1 MREKKLVEGD
11 IKSYSWCQLKAIA
24 KDNKISAVKLKEEL
38 YNDLRKRGLVED
50 ELMAPKITIYNIE
63 DCLLTK
69 DQLISIAMSYK
80 NPPIVGMYK
89 MKKKELYYLLKK
101 RGWDAESA
109 KDHLFI
115 LDKKVRAVIVTE
127 LLTVIKAIMDTTEEE
142 STKLAIK
149 IGLAVAIFLLN
160 TGLTIKVIE
169 LYQECSILLND
180 GSLGADCSVA
190 KSFDERIRTTMKRAW
205 LTMCNSSGFR
215 EYFRELLLHA
225 ETRIKEAKSFF
236 ELAVNIMKMTGK
248 RQGEAKYYGELLSSG
263 EHDNGKQC
271 LEIAIEINMQLC
283 DKSCVA
289 ENYRKLGLLFYKLGK
304 YKKAREYMEKALTIQ
319 IEIAD
324 TNGEATIYGK
334 LGELFLSLGQYEKA
348 REYVEKALTIQI
360 EIGDRNGEASSYGNL
375 RALFQLVG
383 NNEKAREYLEKAVTI
398 KIELATEMETS
409 ENCSN
414 RSAIMRKPENTF
426 RKHSL

>member
-1 MREKKLVEGD
+1 
-11 IKSYSWCQLKAIA
+11 
-24 KDNKISAVKLKEEL
+24 
-38 YNDLRKRGLVED
+38 
-50 ELMAPKITIYNIE
+50 
-63 DCLLTK
+63 
-69 DQLISIAMSYK
+69 
-80 NPPIVGMYK
+80 
-89 MKKKELYYLLKK
+89 
-101 RGWDAESA
+101 
-109 KDHLFI
+109 
-115 LDKKVRAVIVTE
+115 
-127 LLTVIKAIMDTTEEE
+127 MDTTEEE

-289 ENYRKLGLLFYKLGK
+289 ENYRKLGLLFYKLGP
-304 YKKAREYMEKALTIQ
+304 RIP
-319 IEIAD
+319 
-324 TNGEATIYGK
+324 GESSHYQNRT
-334 LGELFLSLGQYEKA
+334 
-348 REYVEKALTIQI
+348 
-360 EIGDRNGEASSYGNL
+360 GDRDGNL
-375 RALFQLVG
+375 RKLFQSLG
-383 NNEKAREYLEKAVTI
+383 NNEKAREYLQKALTIKLAIGDRDGEGSIYGNLGSHFLSLSKDEKAQEYLEKALTI
-398 KIELATEMETS
+398 KTKIGDRNGEALNYGNLGMLFRSLAKYEKSREYLEKALTVQREIAD
-409 ENCSN
+409 
-414 RSAIMRKPENTF
+414 R
-426 RKHSL
+426 